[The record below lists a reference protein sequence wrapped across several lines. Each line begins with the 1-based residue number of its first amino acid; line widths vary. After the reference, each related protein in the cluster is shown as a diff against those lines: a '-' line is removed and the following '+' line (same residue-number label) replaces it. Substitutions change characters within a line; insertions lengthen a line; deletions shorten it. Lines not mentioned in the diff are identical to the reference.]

1 MRIDLTNSAASQIAG
16 EQQPKSVAG
25 QDTLSP
31 GAASTDDRTTF
42 SSDKA
47 SVGALVSTAMQS
59 PDIRQDKVASLQQ
72 AISNG
77 QYQIDPEKIAAS
89 MIDEHA

>member
-16 EQQPKSVAG
+16 EKQAQTVRG
-25 QDTLSP
+25 QDTVSS
-31 GAASTDDRTTF
+31 GAGSTEDRTTF
-42 SSDKA
+42 SSDKV

-59 PDIRQDKVASLQQ
+59 PDIREDKVTSLQQ